1 MSGPADAPTPGS
13 AVLDAEDAKIV
24 TLARSSRART
34 GAAEGA
40 AVRDTDGRTYTAATV
55 ALPSLALTA
64 LQAAVAAA
72 VSSGAPGL
80 EAAVVVTA
88 AEGVDPAS
96 IAAVRDLAPN
106 APVLRADTTGAVR
119 AVHSPETS

>member
-1 MSGPADAPTPGS
+1 MSDPG
-13 AVLDAEDAKIV
+13 DPEDAKIV
-24 TLARSSRART
+24 TLARSARART

-40 AVRDTDGRTYTAATV
+40 AVRDTDGRTYAAATV
-55 ALPSLALTA
+55 ALPSLSLTA

-88 AEGVDPAS
+88 SGAVDAPS
-96 IAAVRDLAPN
+96 LAAVRDLTPTAHI
-106 APVLRADTTGAVR
+106 LRADPSGAV
-119 AVHSPETS
+119 AEILTPETSK

>member
-1 MSGPADAPTPGS
+1 MSPEIDP
-13 AVLDAEDAKIV
+13 EDAKIV

-34 GAAEGA
+34 GADEGA

-55 ALPSLALTA
+55 ALPSLRLTA

-80 EAAVVVTA
+80 EAAAVVTA
-88 AEGVDPAS
+88 AEAVDAAS
-96 IAAVRDLAPN
+96 LSAVRDLTPSAT
-106 APVLRADTTGAVR
+106 VLRADPTGSVLERITA
-119 AVHSPETS
+119 

>member
-1 MSGPADAPTPGS
+1 MSGPADPS
-13 AVLDAEDAKIV
+13 ALDPEDVKIV

-80 EAAVVVTA
+80 EAAAVVTA
-88 AEGVDPAS
+88 DDGVDPAS
-96 IAAVRDLAPN
+96 LAAVRDLAP
-106 APVLRADTTGAVR
+106 AAHVLRADATGTVR
-119 AVHSPETS
+119 AVLTPETS

>member
-1 MSGPADAPTPGS
+1 MSGSELQP
-13 AVLDAEDAKIV
+13 EDAKIV

-40 AVRDTDGRTYTAATV
+40 AVRDTDGRTYAAASV
-55 ALPSLALTA
+55 DLPSLQLTA

-80 EAAVVVTA
+80 EAAAVVTDG
-88 AEGVDPAS
+88 EPDEAS
-96 IAAVRDLAPN
+96 VAAVRDLTADAAVIVAN
-106 APVLRADTTGAVR
+106 AKGEVVRVLTRA
-119 AVHSPETS
+119 